1 MAQHAVLSPPDVAN
15 VGTGYVKAY
24 IGWSPCFKLVC
35 FLGCAIASWAVILT
49 PLFLAG

>member
-1 MAQHAVLSPPDVAN
+1 MAQHAVLSHPDVAN
-15 VGTGYVKAY
+15 VGTSYVKADT
-24 IGWSPCFKLVC
+24 GWSPRFKLVC